1 VRYGVLAD
9 IHGNLHALRAV
20 LGELDRAGV
29 DRYLIAGD
37 LVGYGPN
44 PNECVEVVPGLDA
57 ICVAGNHDLIAIER
71 LSDEHS
77 APLARQSLRWTRGVL
92 TDDARAFLASLPLR
106 ARAPGGIVIAHGWL
120 DDGAASSTHADQRRP
135 SASSRSAPI
144 DPGARGASGIRL
156 SAASA
161 ATCIIPGTVL
171 HRPRASDGLA
181 AAPLAGVAA
190 GLFCSLYLVGVGTPL
205 GRSLDGGA
213 VLDLEG
219 LPDDV
224 LDGLVVAVSPLTVA
238 LAVAGMIWLAI
249 RFGRPTDGIRAA
261 ALVAASALLAGELE
275 VVLGRVDVV
284 GAEDARELGPS
295 FYPSG
300 HAAVAMSLAL
310 AAVLIAPPRS
320 RLAVTLAGAVWSSLF
335 GFAVYAGGSHH
346 PSDVLGG
353 FLLALAVASLAAVGR
368 PALNDAAPRDRR
380 FPTTPIAAVV
390 GTMAVASLLL
400 ELARRLSIPLGLVQ
414 PRLLLAAAVL
424 SAAAFVI
431 VAVFASLLEPR

>member
-1 VRYGVLAD
+1 MLTA
-9 IHGNLHALRAV
+9 A
-20 LGELDRAGV
+20 
-29 DRYLIAGD
+29 
-37 LVGYGPN
+37 P
-44 PNECVEVVPGLDA
+44 
-57 ICVAGNHDLIAIER
+57 ER
-71 LSDEHS
+71 FFQS
-77 APLARQSLRWTRGVL
+77 APL
-92 TDDARAFLASLPLR
+92 
-106 ARAPGGIVIAHGWL
+106 
-120 DDGAASSTHADQRRP
+120 
-135 SASSRSAPI
+135 
-144 DPGARGASGIRL
+144 DPGARDASGIRL
-156 SAASA
+156 SGASA

-431 VAVFASLLEPR
+431 VAAFASLLEQR

>member
-1 VRYGVLAD
+1 
-9 IHGNLHALRAV
+9 
-20 LGELDRAGV
+20 
-29 DRYLIAGD
+29 
-37 LVGYGPN
+37 
-44 PNECVEVVPGLDA
+44 
-57 ICVAGNHDLIAIER
+57 VAPER
-71 LSDEHS
+71 FF
-77 APLARQSLRWTRGVL
+77 Q
-92 TDDARAFLASLPLR
+92 
-106 ARAPGGIVIAHGWL
+106 
-120 DDGAASSTHADQRRP
+120 
-135 SASSRSAPI
+135 SAPI
-144 DPGARGASGIRL
+144 DPGARCASGIRL
-156 SAASA
+156 SGASA

-213 VLDLEG
+213 VFNLEG

-224 LDGLVVAVSPLTVA
+224 LDGLVAAVSPLTVA

-275 VVLGRVDVV
+275 VVLGRIDVV
-284 GAEDARELGPS
+284 GAEDARKLGGAPGEPS

-320 RLAVTLAGAVWSSLF
+320 RLAVTLAGAVWSSLL

-353 FLLALAVASLAAVGR
+353 YLLALAVASLAAVGR

-390 GTMAVASLLL
+390 GTMAAASLLL
-400 ELARRLSIPLGLVQ
+400 ELARRLSIPLGQVP
-414 PRLLLAAAVL
+414 PRLLLAAAAL

-431 VAVFASLLEPR
+431 VAAFASLLEQR